1 MISGRS
7 YPWTE
12 SRTANH
18 QRRNGGAENACPSIQ
33 MAVARLGE
41 RYAEHVVRKTTSVLA
56 PTAATATNQ
65 EALHKEEE
73 AKAEAEEEAETRDKA
88 VANKAKTKD
97 SPACLNRHPKQCS
110 ERRGK
115 TG

>member
-1 MISGRS
+1 
-7 YPWTE
+7 
-12 SRTANH
+12 
-18 QRRNGGAENACPSIQ
+18 

-41 RYAEHVVRKTTSVLA
+41 RYAEHVVRKTTLVLA

-73 AKAEAEEEAETRDKA
+73 AKAEAEEEGETRDKA
-88 VANKAKTKD
+88 VANKAKTRD
-97 SPACLNRHPKQCS
+97 SPVLLHQLPKQCFV
-110 ERRGK
+110 RKGR